1 MGQGRSFGSEAHG
14 QDTTPVMGD
23 NYGSLFVAFIA
34 RVHTILGPQGDDQLG
49 QFLQDV
55 CCSIFFQALCS
66 SISRKVNR
74 NKRNGLLQSGV
85 SDNVSPD
92 RPAIWESVDEDDQWF
107 IGVDCF
113 RCVRDIVTDKV
124 KLESALQS

>member
-1 MGQGRSFGSEAHG
+1 MGQGRSFGSEAHR
-14 QDTTPVMGD
+14 QDTTPIMGD
-23 NYGSLFVAFIA
+23 NYGSLLVAFVA
-34 RVHTILGPQGDDQLG
+34 RVHAILGPQGDDQLC

-55 CCSIFFQALCS
+55 CCSIFFQALCA

-74 NKRNGLLQSGV
+74 NERNSLLQRRV

-92 RPAIWESVDEDDQWF
+92 GPAIGESVDEDDQWF
-107 IGVDCF
+107 IGIDGF

-124 KLESALQS
+124 ELESAL